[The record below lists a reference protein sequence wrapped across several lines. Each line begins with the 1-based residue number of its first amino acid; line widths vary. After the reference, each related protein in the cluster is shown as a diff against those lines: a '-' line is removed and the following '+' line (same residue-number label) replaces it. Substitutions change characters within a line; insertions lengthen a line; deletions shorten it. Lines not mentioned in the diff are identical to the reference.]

1 MLTYPFT
8 FGCLQTLKI
17 THFLPLIIIKLFVM
31 FWCRHRVVIPKR
43 MPMIIKS
50 WTSGVADAAV
60 IIVIIF
66 HVNLRYRSKI
76 LGIHPQTIAGV
87 VHSVWS
93 YFQIVEK
100 CQGCRVLWDN
110 RILNFSVWHTF
121 VFHILIRNEQTINKT
136 VSNWPKSCQQANN
149 KSSLIL
155 FSWQPDIRW
164 SGDWVVKSFHAWLS
178 LQDINFVFRNLRVIL
193 Y

>member
-1 MLTYPFT
+1 MVFVFVNFFWEKKENVSRKISWKWCQLHFFALVCLFFLIKNRLNVQHKCLGTDYRLCWLISLPLAFT
-8 FGCLQTLKI
+8 NIENNSF
-17 THFLPLIIIKLFVM
+17 FLPLIIIKLFVM

-100 CQGCRVLWDN
+100 CQGCRVL
-110 RILNFSVWHTF
+110 
-121 VFHILIRNEQTINKT
+121 
-136 VSNWPKSCQQANN
+136 
-149 KSSLIL
+149 
-155 FSWQPDIRW
+155 
-164 SGDWVVKSFHAWLS
+164 
-178 LQDINFVFRNLRVIL
+178 
-193 Y
+193 